1 MSDTSDSEPSSEA
14 EPPPRWPR
22 LLPWPSNLT
31 SAVYGSV
38 LAASVVVG
46 SGDSHGGWSLAII
59 LLVTGFVFWLAHV
72 YAETVASIHGGWHMG
87 AIWHG
92 LRHEWPLMFASV
104 PPAAA
109 AAAAELFEGIS
120 PGQGAWLALIVAI
133 LEQQVWGLAAVR
145 RAGLFGADVTRTMLL
160 NIGIGAII
168 VALKLAVP
176 H

>member
-1 MSDTSDSEPSSEA
+1 
-14 EPPPRWPR
+14 
-22 LLPWPSNLT
+22 
-31 SAVYGSV
+31 
-38 LAASVVVG
+38 
-46 SGDSHGGWSLAII
+46 
-59 LLVTGFVFWLAHV
+59 
-72 YAETVASIHGGWHMG
+72 
-87 AIWHG
+87 
-92 LRHEWPLMFASV
+92 MFASV